1 MQQKSLFKNTI
12 YKSILSLFNIVI
24 PIIIGPYIVR
34 LLDVELYGIYNKV
47 YSEFQVFLTF
57 ASFGIYT
64 YGVREISKIRDD
76 KEKLSKLF
84 TNLCLIS
91 FTTNIVTMIIYIL
104 YSLFTSSGITTTIY
118 LIMIIQ
124 IIGNIF
130 YIEFVNEALENYKFI
145 TIKTIIVKIFYFVSL
160 LLLVR
165 KTDDIVIYS
174 IIICLTVFLNNI
186 ISFIYA
192 KKHIKFNF
200 SDIELKKYLKPM
212 LLILI
217 IANADMLYSQLDRVM
232 LGKLVSD
239 VSVTHYYIPYYIVS
253 TVVAIP
259 YSIIN
264 VSIPRLSY
272 IVKNQSKEEYIKLL
286 RKTLASLLFL
296 IIPMCMGML
305 VLAEEIIYI
314 YAGDKYSGI
323 YTVLIS
329 ACAIR
334 IIISI
339 ESVLTHLVMYP
350 NNQEKQLLKI
360 CLGFGILNLIF
371 NLILVLFNKFTPLTA
386 MLTTG
391 LAELLFVFAQ
401 KIYAKKKLDIDLN
414 IFDGNN
420 KIYLI
425 LGLCF
430 IPITLLIKLIKLPFV
445 LSVILIIL
453 ACSIFYIGILYLKKD
468 ENLMLILNKFLNKFT
483 LLFRRYKNG

>member
-91 FTTNIVTMIIYIL
+91 FITNITVMIIYIL

-165 KTDDIVIYS
+165 KSDDILIYS

-200 SDIELKKYLKPM
+200 ENIEIKKYLKPM

-232 LGKLVSD
+232 LGKLVND

-272 IVKNQSKEEYIKLL
+272 IVKNQSKEEYMSLL
-286 RKTLASLLFL
+286 RKTLSSLLFL

-305 VLAEEIIYI
+305 VLSEEIIYI
-314 YAGDKYSGI
+314 YAGDKYSTI
-323 YTVLIS
+323 YTVLIA

-339 ESVLTHLVMYP
+339 ESVFTHLVMYP
-350 NNQEKQLLKI
+350 NNQERQLLKI
-360 CLGFGILNLIF
+360 CLGFGVLNLIF
-371 NLILVLFNKFTPLTA
+371 NLVLVLFNKFTPLTA

-401 KIYAKKKLDIDLN
+401 KRHAKKKLDIDLN
-414 IFDGNN
+414 IFEKNN

-430 IPITLLIKLIKLPFV
+430 IPITLLIKLINLSFV
-445 LSVILIIL
+445 LSIIL
-453 ACSIFYIGILYLKKD
+453 TIISCSIFYVGILYLKKD
-468 ENLMLILNKFLNKFT
+468 ENLMLILNKFLNKFI
-483 LLFRRYKNG
+483 LFFRRYKNG

>member
-34 LLDVELYGIYNKV
+34 LLDVELYGAYNKV

-64 YGVREISKIRDD
+64 FGVREISKIRDD

-84 TNLCLIS
+84 SNLCLIS
-91 FTTNIVTMIIYIL
+91 FITNFIVMIIYIL
-104 YSLFTSSGITTTIY
+104 YSIFSSSGITTTIY
-118 LIMIIQ
+118 LIMLIQ
-124 IIGNIF
+124 IVGNIF

-145 TIKTIIVKIFYFVSL
+145 TIKTVIIKIFYFVSL
-160 LLLVR
+160 LLFVR
-165 KTDDIVIYS
+165 KPDDIIIYS
-174 IIICLTVFLNNI
+174 VIICLTVFFNNI
-186 ISFIYA
+186 VSFVYA

-200 SDIELKKYLKPM
+200 KEIEIKKYLKPM
-212 LLILI
+212 FLILI

-239 VSVTHYYIPYYIVS
+239 VSVTKYYIPYYIVS
-253 TVVAIP
+253 TIVAIP

-264 VSIPRLSY
+264 VAIPRLSY
-272 IVKNQSKEEYIKLL
+272 VVKNNSKEEYMSLL
-286 RKTLASLLFL
+286 KKTLSSLLFI

-305 VLAEEIIYI
+305 VLAKEIIFI
-314 YAGDKYSGI
+314 YAGDKYSDI
-323 YTVLIS
+323 YTVLMI
-329 ACAIR
+329 ACAVR

-339 ESVLTHLVMYP
+339 ESVFTNLVMYP

-360 CLGFGILNLIF
+360 CLGYGILNLIL
-371 NLILVLFNKFTPLTA
+371 NILLVLFNVFTPLTA

-391 LAELLFVFAQ
+391 IAEILFTITQ
-401 KIYAKKKLDIDLN
+401 KVYAKKKLGIDLK
-414 IFDGNN
+414 ILEGNN

-425 LGLCF
+425 LGF
-430 IPITLLIKLIKLPFV
+430 VFLLISFVIRLFKLSFILN
-445 LSVILIIL
+445 VILIMFIC
-453 ACSIFYIGILYLKKD
+453 ASLYVGVLYFVKD
-468 ENLMLILNKFLNKFT
+468 ENLFLIFNKFFGKFK
-483 LLFRRYKNG
+483 FAIGRKNNG

>member
-12 YKSILSLFNIVI
+12 YKAILSLFNIVI

-76 KEKLSKLF
+76 KEKISKLF
-84 TNLCLIS
+84 SNLCLIS
-91 FTTNIVTMIIYIL
+91 LITNSIVMIIYIV
-104 YSLFTSSGITTTIY
+104 YSLLSSSGITTIIY
-118 LIMIIQ
+118 MIMIIQ

-145 TIKTIIVKIFYFVSL
+145 TIKTIIIKIFYFVSL
-160 LLLVR
+160 LLFVR
-165 KTDDIVIYS
+165 KPDDIIIYS
-174 IIICLTVFLNNI
+174 IIICLTVFFNNI

-192 KKHIKFNF
+192 KRYIKFNF
-200 SDIELKKYLKPM
+200 KEIEIKKYLKPM

-232 LGKLVSD
+232 LGKIISD

-253 TVVAIP
+253 TLVAIP

-272 IVKNQSKEEYIKLL
+272 VVKNQSKEEYLKLL
-286 RKTLASLLFL
+286 KKTLSSLLFI

-305 VLAEEIIYI
+305 VLSKEIIYI
-314 YAGDKYSGI
+314 YAGDKYSTI
-323 YTVLIS
+323 YTVLIA
-329 ACAIR
+329 ACVIR

-339 ESVLTHLVMYP
+339 ESVFTHLVMYP

-371 NLILVLFNKFTPLTA
+371 NSILALFNIFTPLTA

-391 LAELLFVFAQ
+391 LSELLFVFAQ
-401 KIYAKKKLDIDLN
+401 RKYAKINLGIELKV
-414 IFDGNN
+414 FEGNN
-420 KIYLI
+420 KIYFI
-425 LGLCF
+425 LSLLF
-430 IPITLLIKLIKLPFV
+430 IPITILIKYINLPFV
-445 LSVILIIL
+445 LHTVITIIV
-453 ACSIFYIGILYLKKD
+453 CSILYVGILSLKKD
-468 ENLMLILNKFLNKFT
+468 ENLLLIINKFLNKFK
-483 LLFRRYKNG
+483 LSFRRNKNG